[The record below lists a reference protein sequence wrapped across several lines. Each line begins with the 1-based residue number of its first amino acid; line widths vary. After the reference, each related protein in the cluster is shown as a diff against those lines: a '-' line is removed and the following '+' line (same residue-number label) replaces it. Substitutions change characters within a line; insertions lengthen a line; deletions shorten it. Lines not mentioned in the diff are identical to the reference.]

1 LDEDVLAGEVI
12 LDDASLES
20 FNKRKK
26 RESDR
31 LAKAEKAAAVKAKKE
46 TLERN
51 KKETS
56 LIPDIYEVL
65 DIN

>member
-1 LDEDVLAGEVI
+1 MLSGEVI

-31 LAKAEKAAAVKAKKE
+31 LAKAEKAAANKAKKE
-46 TLERN
+46 TKAKN

-56 LIPDIYEVL
+56 LIPDIYQVLEV
-65 DIN
+65 N